1 MNFADEEYVRL
12 YTRDTPTWL
21 MLGWQGQTL
30 LCLALR
36 KFDKAGVFEF
46 GRRGP
51 VPALCA
57 STGLPREVVEAGLEA
72 ILGEEVWQQTDRAL
86 MWPQYV
92 EAQNCRRSDRLRK
105 RDERRRARGG
115 HPESPG
121 VPTVGPEV
129 TPSTPDAQ
137 ESDSATVPPECV
149 RPDTEKVT
157 EVPPGHAASHE
168 SQRVTPCLASPS
180 PLPLPCLPPNPPTG
194 ASEDL
199 QTRAGAYLRDE
210 QGERLRH
217 QPAETW
223 PEVRQVLD
231 AFRAAWPKAPA
242 PVIRGGLRDSRLR
255 AVLERL
261 SEGYAPAELARAVK
275 ASASDEHYQRHA
287 SCQTLSTILGDPA
300 RVDRW
305 LAAEP
310 DAPRRD
316 TPEEARRRAANQ
328 RRLAKAAA
336 EDEARKRQLE
346 AEGAEL
352 RRQHGSPEGAAAV
365 AAAVRMVATAMQ
377 ERT

>member
-1 MNFADEEYVRL
+1 MTWMTLDDAMLDHPKFIRAVKRGGSEAVHLWLGLRAYCAKHLTDGDVPEDMLDEV
-12 YTRDTPTWL
+12 
-21 MLGWQGQTL
+21 
-30 LCLALR
+30 
-36 KFDKAGVFEF
+36 
-46 GRRGP
+46 RGP
-51 VPALCA
+51 
-57 STGLPREVVEAGLEA
+57 
-72 ILGEEVWQQTDRAL
+72 
-86 MWPQYV
+86 
-92 EAQNCRRSDRLRK
+92 SDPK
-105 RDERRRARGG
+105 RRRAALEALLADDVGLLERTSTGVRLHDYLQWSESRVQVLAKREKARERKARSRGTASAG
-115 HPESPG
+115 REESRRDEQRDGARTDDVHSGVVTNPRARDLPSHPI
-121 VPTVGPEV
+121 
-129 TPSTPDAQ
+129 PSHPD
-137 ESDSATVPPECV
+137 
-149 RPDTEKVT
+149 
-157 EVPPGHAASHE
+157 
-168 SQRVTPCLASPS
+168 
-180 PLPLPCLPPNPPTG
+180 PPNPPSG
-194 ASEDL
+194 DAGGSDSKPDL
-199 QTRAGAYLRDE
+199 ETRATAYLRDE

-261 SEGYAPAELARAVK
+261 SEGYAPGELARAVK

-316 TPEEARRRAANQ
+316 TPEEARLRAANQ